1 MAKNRKAA
9 EEFII
14 SSISKI
20 VKGKFNIERYKKYF
34 NSLSDKEFDD
44 FMKDLKSEDK
54 FLTIQLPNF
63 SESDITVENNVK
75 VADQLGLS
83 FFQGLWIG
91 PTGDT
96 PKYLTPVKYL
106 VIDLPLRRAS
116 QMLIKKI
123 AVAEHT
129 RTTDMYTG
137 QVAGDS
143 KTSKISFP
151 ELQIAAAMNLD
162 NSMVELIKYR
172 GGDIKG
178 GYALD
183 AMLKKYG
190 HASIATLSKYA
201 SGVESTD
208 TLKTFL
214 NCCHLKNTL

>member
-9 EEFII
+9 EQFII
-14 SSISKI
+14 DSIGKI
-20 VKGKFNIERYKKYF
+20 VKGNFNTDRYKKYF
-34 NSLSDKEFDD
+34 ASLSDVDFDY
-44 FMKDLKSEDK
+44 FMASLKNGSK

-75 VADQLGLS
+75 VASQLGLD
-83 FFQGLWIG
+83 FFQRIWMG
-91 PTGDT
+91 PTSDM
-96 PKYLTPVKYL
+96 PRYLTPVKYM
-106 VIDLPLRRAS
+106 VIDLPVRRAS
-116 QMLIKKI
+116 QMLIKGI
-123 AVAEHT
+123 SVAEHN

-151 ELQIAAAMNLD
+151 ELQVAAAMNLD

-214 NCCHLKNTL
+214 NCCHLKNNL

>member
-9 EEFII
+9 EQFII
-14 SSISKI
+14 DSIGKI
-20 VKGKFNIERYKKYF
+20 VKGNFNTDRYKKYF
-34 NSLSDKEFDD
+34 ASLSDVDFDY
-44 FMKDLKSEDK
+44 FMASLKNESK

-63 SESDITVENNVK
+63 GESDITVENNVK
-75 VADQLGLS
+75 VAAQLGLD
-83 FFQGLWIG
+83 FFQRIWMG
-91 PTGDT
+91 PTKDM
-96 PKYLTPVKYL
+96 PRYLTPIKYL
-106 VIDLPLRRAS
+106 VVDLPVRRAS
-116 QMLIKKI
+116 QMLIKGI
-123 AVAEHT
+123 SVAEHN

-151 ELQIAAAMNLD
+151 ELQVAAAMNLD
-162 NSMVELIKYR
+162 NSMIELIKYR

-190 HASIATLSKYA
+190 HANIATLSKYA

-214 NCCHLKNTL
+214 NCCHLKNNL